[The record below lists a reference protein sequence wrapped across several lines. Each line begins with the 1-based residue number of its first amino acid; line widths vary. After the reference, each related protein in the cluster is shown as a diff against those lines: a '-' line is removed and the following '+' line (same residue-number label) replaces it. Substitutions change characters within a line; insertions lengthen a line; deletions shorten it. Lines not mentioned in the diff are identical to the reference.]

1 MPEDIEEVEFT
12 DHKKI
17 STGIV
22 GLDYQ
27 LGGGFP
33 EGCIIV
39 IQGSPVS
46 GIEKI
51 AEQFWKAGEE
61 TTGTDDSVYLISDSS
76 PSDGMTPVTPNE
88 VGGILSGISK
98 KRCVVDSL
106 SSVIYQNGADAAI
119 GLMKDAAGTVA
130 QTGGNVLFLLYDGVH
145 SPADEIAVIRYAD
158 VYIHLI
164 EERHGNEIERKM
176 EISKLK
182 YANIPNRM
190 YPYDITH
197 EGIDLSTTA
206 RVV

>member
-12 DHKKI
+12 DKNKI
-17 STGIV
+17 YTGIV

-27 LGGGFP
+27 LGGDFL
-33 EGCIIV
+33 
-39 IQGSPVS
+39 
-46 GIEKI
+46 
-51 AEQFWKAGEE
+51 
-61 TTGTDDSVYLISDSS
+61 TG
-76 PSDGMTPVTPNE
+76 M
-88 VGGILSGISK
+88 SK
-98 KRCVVDSL
+98 KRGVVDSL
-106 SSVIYQNGADAAI
+106 SSFIRENGVDAAI
-119 GLMKDAAGTVA
+119 GLMKDAAEKIA

-145 SPADEIAVIRYAD
+145 SPVDEIAVIRYAD

-164 EERHGNEIERKM
+164 EERHGNEIELKM

-182 YANIPNRM
+182 FANIPNRM